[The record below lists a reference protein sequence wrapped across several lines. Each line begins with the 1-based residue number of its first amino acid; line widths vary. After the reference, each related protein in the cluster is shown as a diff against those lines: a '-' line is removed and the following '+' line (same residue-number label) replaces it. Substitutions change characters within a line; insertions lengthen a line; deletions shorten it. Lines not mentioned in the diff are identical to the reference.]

1 MDRLH
6 TALNKVILALFAALV
21 LFASPVSAVLPGEQL
36 ADPRL
41 EARARAISQEL
52 RCVVCQNQTIDDSDA
67 TLAHDLRLIVRE
79 RLRAGD
85 TDEQVKAYVVRRYG
99 PYVLLKPPLEPATV
113 LLWFGP
119 LVVLIAGAAGS
130 WIYLR
135 RRRDRRDRILT
146 KDEELALARILAED
160 RS

>member
-1 MDRLH
+1 MNR
-6 TALNKVILALFAALV
+6 LALSLGALV
-21 LFASPVSAVLPGEQL
+21 LSLQSAFAVLPREQL
-36 ADPRL
+36 ADPAL

-85 TDEQVKAYVVRRYG
+85 TDDQVLAYVVHRYG
-99 PYVLLKPPLEPATV
+99 AYVLLKPPLEPVTI

-119 LVVLIAGAAGS
+119 LAVLIAGAAGS
-130 WIYLR
+130 WVYLR
-135 RRRDRRDRILT
+135 RRRDIGAEPLT
-146 KDEELALARILAED
+146 MDEEAALARAVAED
-160 RS
+160 HA

>member
-1 MDRLH
+1 MSRFAIFLL
-6 TALNKVILALFAALV
+6 TTMLA
-21 LFASPVSAVLPGEQL
+21 ASPAFAVLPREQL
-36 ADPRL
+36 SDPRL

-85 TDEQVKAYVVRRYG
+85 TDEQVVAYVVHRYG
-99 PYVLLKPPLEPATV
+99 AYVLLKPPLEPATI

-119 LVVLIAGAAGS
+119 LAVLVAGAAGS

-135 RRRDRRDRILT
+135 RRRHSNDEPLT
-146 KDEELALARILAED
+146 QDEEAALARIVAE
-160 RS
+160 RGP

>member
-1 MDRLH
+1 MREFGLY
-6 TALNKVILALFAALV
+6 LFAGLLSV
-21 LFASPVSAVLPGEQL
+21 SISPAFAVLPREQL
-36 ADPRL
+36 DDPKL
-41 EARARAISQEL
+41 EVRARAISQEL

-79 RLRAGD
+79 RLKAGD
-85 TDEQVKAYVVRRYG
+85 TDQQVIAYVVHRYG

-119 LVVLIAGAAGS
+119 MAILIAGAAGS

-135 RRRDRRDRILT
+135 RRRESKDDALT
-146 KDEELALARILAED
+146 KGEEAALAHIVAED
-160 RS
+160 RA

>member
-1 MDRLH
+1 MKSRVVWL
-6 TALNKVILALFAALV
+6 LFAAALS
-21 LFASPVSAVLPGEQL
+21 ASPVLAVLPGEQL

-41 EARARAISQEL
+41 ETRARAISQEL

-85 TDEQVKAYVVRRYG
+85 SDEQVKSYIVHRYG

-119 LVVLIAGAAGS
+119 LIVLAAGAAGS

-135 RRRDRRDRILT
+135 KRRQTKQTMLT
-146 KDEELALARILAED
+146 KDEEMAVAHILAED

>member
-1 MDRLH
+1 MNRL
-6 TALNKVILALFAALV
+6 AFLV
-21 LFASPVSAVLPGEQL
+21 LAMTVLASPVLAVLPREQL
-36 ADPRL
+36 ADPGL

-85 TDEQVKAYVVRRYG
+85 TDEQVKAYVVHRYG
-99 PYVLLKPPLEPATV
+99 AYVLLKPPLESTTL

-119 LVVLIAGAAGS
+119 LLVLIVGAAGS
-130 WIYLR
+130 WIYLHR
-135 RRRDRRDRILT
+135 RREENETTLT
-146 KDEELALARILAED
+146 KDEELALARVLAED
-160 RS
+160 RP

>member
-1 MDRLH
+1 MDGLH
-6 TALNKVILALFAALV
+6 VAAVNRAIFLLLAALV
-21 LFASPVSAVLPGEQL
+21 FASPAFAVLPGEQL

-85 TDEQVKAYVVRRYG
+85 TDEQVKAYVVHRYG
-99 PYVLLKPPLEPATV
+99 PYVLLKPPLELATF

-119 LVVLIAGAAGS
+119 LAVLIAGAAGS

-135 RRRDRRDRILT
+135 RRRDGKDRMLT

>member
-1 MDRLH
+1 MKRF
-6 TALNKVILALFAALV
+6 ASFLFAAV
-21 LFASPVSAVLPGEQL
+21 LSAPPVLAVLPAEQL

-41 EARARAISQEL
+41 EARARTISQEL

-79 RLRAGD
+79 RLKAGD
-85 TDEQVKAYVVRRYG
+85 TDEQVRLYIVHRYG

-119 LVVLIAGAAGS
+119 VVVLIAGAAGS

-135 RRRDRRDRILT
+135 RRRQQSEAILT
-146 KDEELALARILAED
+146 NDEEMALARILTED
-160 RS
+160 PSG